1 MESDDTANRR
11 APLPLHVVV
20 IGGGFSGLVTAW
32 AIQKAGHTVEVLEAQ
47 PEGSKDYRCA
57 SIPPNLWNALEKLG
71 VLEETLQRSST
82 MASVCVNNEGTTT
95 TYMRWHERVVEEGG
109 KGIYRIFRHDLRDIA
124 LKLATAVGVKV
135 TYDSKAVGV
144 DLDGPCVM
152 LENGNILDADLIVG
166 ADGVAGAVRSVVL
179 EESDGEPQV
188 PTNHYFL
195 RGIIPTDVLK
205 ADDHFHSIIVD
216 QGYSWLTQDR
226 AGILNPAGPQNSFFT
241 LTCIWKIDRPPEVTE
256 PSSRRDMLRNAFAG
270 SNPSLLRAIELV
282 QNIEQ
287 TIEISREP
295 LQEWFHETGRLVL
308 MGDAVHPMMFPQVQD
323 AALALEDAQVLG
335 NFLSRLQAYDQLPYL
350 LDAYQEVRQLRCEMI
365 VENER
370 IFRAG
375 MIGATFGPPVNHVR
389 KEELAREM
397 EEGLTKGATWLNGQ
411 SVFEYDAHAEAE
423 AWWQRWGAVLGGP
436 RSAEYSSDGS
446 LPPPS
451 PEHSEPGSDHNDD
464 RAKRS

>member
-1 MESDDTANRR
+1 MKSDGQAANRR

-32 AIQKAGHTVEVLEAQ
+32 AIQEAGHTVEVLEAQ
-47 PEGSKDYRCA
+47 PEASKDYRCA
-57 SIPPNLWNALEKLG
+57 YIPPNLFNALKKLG
-71 VLEETLQRSST
+71 VLEEALQRSST
-82 MASVCVNNEGTTT
+82 LSSICVNDEGTTT

-109 KGIYRIFRHDLRDIA
+109 QGFYRIFRHDLRDIA
-124 LKLATAVGVKV
+124 LKLATAAGVKV

-179 EESDGEPQV
+179 EESDGEPQA
-188 PTNHYFL
+188 PTSHYFL
-195 RGIIPTDVLK
+195 SGIIPTDVLK
-205 ADDHFHSIIVD
+205 ADDHFQSIITD

-226 AGILNPAGPQNSFFT
+226 AGILNPAGPQNSLFT
-241 LTCIWKIDRPPEVTE
+241 LTCIWKTDHPPEKTD
-256 PSSRRDMLRNAFAG
+256 PSSRRDLLRDAFAG
-270 SNPSLLRAIELV
+270 SNPSLLRAIELL
-282 QNIEQ
+282 QDIEQ
-287 TIEISREP
+287 TVEIAREP
-295 LQEWFHETGRLVL
+295 LQEWFHETGRLVV

-335 NFLSRLQAYDQLPYL
+335 SFLSRLEAYDQLPNL

-375 MIGATFGPPVNHVR
+375 MIGANFGPPEKQGR
-389 KEELAREM
+389 MEEIVREM
-397 EEGLTKGATWLNGQ
+397 EEGFTRGATWLNGR
-411 SVFEYDAHAEAE
+411 SVFEYDACAEAE

-436 RSAEYSSDGS
+436 RSAGYSSEGS

-451 PEHSEPGSDHNDD
+451 PEHSESGSDNDGD
-464 RAKRS
+464 RR